1 MVSQHIHRPGGTG
14 VRPDGGKDREHTMY
28 SVGQQVIY
36 IADGRLYVITV
47 KHTNGDVYT
56 YDIALVGDS
65 QVTHLNVPEG
75 GIKPPTQ

>member
-1 MVSQHIHRPGGTG
+1 
-14 VRPDGGKDREHTMY
+14 MY